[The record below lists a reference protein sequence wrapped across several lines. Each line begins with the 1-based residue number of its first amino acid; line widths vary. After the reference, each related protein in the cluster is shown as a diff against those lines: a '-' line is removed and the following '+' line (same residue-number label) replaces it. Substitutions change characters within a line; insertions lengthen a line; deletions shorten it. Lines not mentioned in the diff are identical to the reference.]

1 VQANLEKPSKN
12 IWEVEV
18 SMKSQR
24 LKFIGAAVL
33 AVLLVAIA
41 AVSETQGRH
50 AHWRG
55 QDAMFGGPGFGFMA
69 RNLNLTDTQKD
80 QAKQIMDTGKANFKP
95 LMQQMRQ
102 SKMQERQLVEA
113 ATFDPAQAQALAAQ
127 QSQIAAQLSVEKMRM
142 ESQLYQILSQEQKDK
157 LNSMLD
163 QRAQRFQQRQ
173 QEKQQGQQ
181 PANQ

>member
-1 VQANLEKPSKN
+1 
-12 IWEVEV
+12 
-18 SMKSQR
+18 MKSQR
-24 LKFIGAAVL
+24 LKLIGAAVL
-33 AVLLVAIA
+33 AVVLVAIA

-55 QDAMFGGPGFGFMA
+55 QEGMFGGLGFGFIA
-69 RNLNLTDTQKD
+69 RNLNLTDAQKD
-80 QAKQIMDTGKANFKP
+80 QAKQIMASEKTNFKP

-113 ATFDPAQAQALAAQ
+113 ATFDQTQAQTLAAQ
-127 QSQIAAQLSVEKMRM
+127 QSQITAQLNVEKMRM
-142 ESQLYQILSQEQKDK
+142 ESQLYQILTQEQKDK

-173 QEKQQGQQ
+173 QEKQQ

>member
-1 VQANLEKPSKN
+1 
-12 IWEVEV
+12 
-18 SMKSQR
+18 MKSQR

-33 AVLLVAIA
+33 ALVLVAVA

-55 QDAMFGGPGFGFMA
+55 QDGMFGGPGFGFMA
-69 RNLNLTDTQKD
+69 RNLDLTDAQKD
-80 QAKQIMDTGKANFKP
+80 QAKQIMGNEKANFKP
-95 LMQQMRQ
+95 LMQQMQQ

-113 ATFDPAQAQALAAQ
+113 ATFDQTQAQALAAQ
-127 QSQIAAQLSVEKMRM
+127 QSQISAQLSMEKMRM
-142 ESQLYQILSQEQKDK
+142 ESQLYQILTQEQKDK

-163 QRAQRFQQRQ
+163 KRAQRFQQHQ
-173 QEKQQGQQ
+173 QQPQQQQ